1 VQWRKRFQDPFVT
14 ERVFCLYY
22 FQYLFFFNT
31 YAMRLLTAILFLSA
45 NVLLAQSP
53 KSYYLTADRVFDGEA
68 MHEGWAVVVE
78 ADKIVSVGPKD
89 KVKEPAGAIKIN
101 YSNSTLLPGLIE
113 GHSHLLLYPYNITDW
128 DTQVLKETDAYRTA
142 RATVHAKNTL
152 MAGFTTARDLG
163 TEGAGY
169 SDVALKRA
177 INEGVIPG
185 PRLMVAGRAIVSTG
199 SYGPKGYD
207 HDQEIMLGA
216 EAADGN
222 DLVRVV
228 RDQIGKGAD
237 FIKIYADYR
246 WGLQGEDQPSFTLD
260 ELKLINEVTRSSGR
274 VMVCHAKS
282 KEAIKRA
289 VMAGAETIEHGDF
302 IDVEIGK
309 LMKEHNVTYIPTIA
323 AVDMISQYRGW
334 KKGITPEPANVTN
347 KKKSFKE
354 AIASGVTIGMGGDVG
369 VFPHGEN
376 ALEME
381 LMVEYGMKA
390 MDVLKA
396 ATSVN
401 ARAFHLDNQ
410 VGFLKEGLK
419 ADLLVVTGDP
429 SKSISDLRK
438 VKFVMKDGI
447 VYKNE
452 K

>member
-1 VQWRKRFQDPFVT
+1 
-14 ERVFCLYY
+14 
-22 FQYLFFFNT
+22 
-31 YAMRLLTAILFLSA
+31 MRLCIYMFCVTTVFQL
-45 NVLLAQSP
+45 NAQQT
-53 KSYYLTADRVFDGEA
+53 YHLTADRVFDGEA
-68 MHEGWAVVVE
+68 MHEGWAVLVQG
-78 ADKIVSVGPKD
+78 DKIISAGAKD
-89 KVKEPAGAIKIN
+89 KVVTPANAIKIN
-101 YSNSTLLPGLIE
+101 YPNSTLTPGLIE
-113 GHSHLLLYPYNITDW
+113 GHSHLLLYPYNVTDW
-128 DTQVLKETDAYRTA
+128 DTQVLKESDSYRTS

-207 HDQEIMLGA
+207 SDQQIMLGA

-222 DLVRVV
+222 DLIRVV

-246 WGLQGEDQPSFTLD
+246 WGINGEDQPSFTLE

-289 VMAGAETIEHGDF
+289 VLAGAETIEHGDF

-323 AVDMISQYRGW
+323 AVDMINQYRGW
-334 KKGITPEPANVTN
+334 KKGTLPEPAAVTN

-376 ALEME
+376 VLELE
-381 LMVEYGMKA
+381 LMVEYGLPV
-390 MDVLKA
+390 MDALKA
-396 ATSVN
+396 CTSIN
-401 ARAFHLDNQ
+401 AKAFHLEKQ
-410 VGFLKEGLK
+410 VGFIKEGLK
-419 ADLLVVTGDP
+419 ADILVVTGDP
-429 SKSISDLRK
+429 SKNISDLRK
-438 VKFVMKDGI
+438 VKLVMKDGI
-447 VYKNE
+447 IYRQE

>member
-1 VQWRKRFQDPFVT
+1 MKLIVILLCSSLLIQAKAQD
-14 ERVFCLYY
+14 
-22 FQYLFFFNT
+22 
-31 YAMRLLTAILFLSA
+31 AG
-45 NVLLAQSP
+45 
-53 KSYYLTADRVFDGEA
+53 SYYLTADRVFDGEII
-68 MHEGWAVVVE
+68 HEGWAVLVNGN
-78 ADKIVSVGPKD
+78 KIVSAGPKE
-89 KVKEPAGAIKIN
+89 KIIVPANSIKIN
-101 YSNSTLLPGLIE
+101 YPNSTLLPGLIE

-128 DTQVLKETDAYRTA
+128 DTQVLKETDSYRTA

-152 MAGFTTARDLG
+152 MAGFTTARDMG

-177 INEGVIPG
+177 INEGIIPG

-207 HDQEIMLGA
+207 NDMQIMLGA

-222 DLVRVV
+222 DLIRVV

-246 WGLQGEDQPSFTLD
+246 WGLKGEDQPSFTLD

-282 KEAIKRA
+282 KEAIRRA
-289 VMAGAETIEHGDF
+289 VLAGAETIEHGDF
-302 IDVEIGK
+302 IDLEIGK
-309 LMKEHNVTYIPTIA
+309 LMKGHGVTYIPTIS
-323 AVDMISQYRGW
+323 AVDMINQYRGW
-334 KKGITPEPANVTN
+334 KKGSQPEPSAVVN

-354 AIASGVTIGMGGDVG
+354 AIASGVSIGMGGDVG

-376 ALEME
+376 VLELE
-381 LMVEYGMKA
+381 LMVEYGLPV
-390 MDVLKA
+390 MDALKA

-401 ARAFHLDNQ
+401 AKAFHLDSQ
-410 VGFLKEGLK
+410 LGYIKDGFI
-419 ADLLVVTGDP
+419 ADLVIVSGNP
-429 SKSISDLRK
+429 STSISDLRK
-438 VKFVMKDGI
+438 TKFVMKEGV
-447 VYKNE
+447 VYRNE

>member
-1 VQWRKRFQDPFVT
+1 MNK
-14 ERVFCLYY
+14 
-22 FQYLFFFNT
+22 YL
-31 YAMRLLTAILFLSA
+31 LLTVAFFLFIKL
-45 NVLLAQSP
+45 NAQNTTR
-53 KSYYLTADRVFDGEA
+53 YYLTADRVFDGEA
-68 MHEGWAVVVE
+68 MHEGWAVIVE
-78 ADKIVSVGPKD
+78 GDKIVAAGPKD
-89 KVKEPAGAIKIN
+89 KIKEPAGATKIN
-101 YSNSTLLPGLIE
+101 FPNSTLTPGLIE

-128 DTQVLKETDAYRTA
+128 DTQVLKETDSYRTA

-152 MAGFTTARDLG
+152 MAGFTTTRDLG

-177 INEGVIPG
+177 INEGIIPG
-185 PRLMVAGRAIVSTG
+185 PRLLVAGRAIVSTG

-216 EAADGN
+216 EPADGN

-246 WGLQGEDQPSFTLD
+246 WGINGEDQPSFTLD

-289 VMAGAETIEHGDF
+289 VLAGAETIEHGDF

-309 LMKEHNVTYIPTIA
+309 LMKEHNVTYYPTVS
-323 AVDMISQYRGW
+323 AVDVISQYRGW
-334 KKGITPEPANVTN
+334 KKGVSPEPANVTN

-354 AIASGVTIGMGGDVG
+354 ALASGVTIGMGGDVG
-369 VFPHGEN
+369 VYPHGEN
-376 ALEME
+376 VLEME
-381 LMVEYGMKA
+381 LMVEYGMKTI
-390 MDVLKA
+390 DVLKA

-401 ARAFHLDNQ
+401 AKTFHLENQ
-410 VGFLKEGLK
+410 VGFVKEGLK
-419 ADLLVVTGDP
+419 ADLVIVTGDP
-429 SKSISDLRK
+429 SKNISDLRK
-438 VKFVMKDGI
+438 VKFVMKDGV
-447 VYKNE
+447 VYRNE

>member
-1 VQWRKRFQDPFVT
+1 MKRCF
-14 ERVFCLYY
+14 
-22 FQYLFFFNT
+22 
-31 YAMRLLTAILFLSA
+31 LLGASFLIS
-45 NVLLAQSP
+45 LSLWAQTP
-53 KSYYLTADRVFDGEA
+53 IKYYLTADRIFDGEN
-68 MHEGWAVVVE
+68 MHEGWAVIVE
-78 ADKIVSVGPKD
+78 GDKIISAGSKD
-89 KVKEPAGAIKIN
+89 KVKEPAGATKIN
-101 YSNSTLLPGLIE
+101 FPNSTLTPGLIE

-128 DTQVLKETDAYRTA
+128 DTQVLKETDSYRTA

-152 MAGFTTARDLG
+152 MAGFTSARDLG

-177 INEGVIPG
+177 INEGIIPG

-207 HDQEIMLGA
+207 LDQQIMLGA
-216 EAADGN
+216 EPADGN

-246 WGLQGEDQPSFTLD
+246 WGINGEDQPSFTLD

-274 VMVCHAKS
+274 MMVCHAKS
-282 KEAIKRA
+282 KEAIRRA
-289 VMAGAETIEHGDF
+289 VIAGAETIEHGDF

-309 LMKEHNVTYIPTIA
+309 LMKEHNVTYIPTVS
-323 AVDMISQYRGW
+323 AVDVISQYRGW
-334 KKGITPEPANVTN
+334 KKGVTAEPANVTN

-354 AIASGVTIGMGGDVG
+354 ALASGVTIGMGGDVG
-369 VFPHGEN
+369 VYPHGEN
-376 ALEME
+376 VLEME
-381 LMVEYGMKA
+381 LMVEYGMKTY
-390 MDVLKA
+390 DVLKA

-410 VGFLKEGLK
+410 VGFVKEGLK
-419 ADLLVVTGDP
+419 ADLVIVTGDP
-429 SKSISDLRK
+429 SKNISDLRK
-438 VKFVMKDGI
+438 IKFVMKDGV
-447 VYKNE
+447 VYRNE

>member
-1 VQWRKRFQDPFVT
+1 MKK
-14 ERVFCLYY
+14 L
-22 FQYLFFFNT
+22 LF
-31 YAMRLLTAILFLSA
+31 ALVLLSA
-45 NVLLAQSP
+45 STNAQQ
-53 KSYYLTADRVFDGEA
+53 KEFYITANRVFDGEV
-68 MHEGWAVVVE
+68 MHENWAVLVRGNI
-78 ADKIVSVGPKD
+78 IVAAGPKD
-89 KVKEPAGAIKIN
+89 QLKIPAGATVVNKP
-101 YSNSTLLPGLIE
+101 NSTLLPGLIE

-128 DTQVLKETDAYRTA
+128 DTQVLKESDSYRTA

-177 INEGVIPG
+177 INEGIIPG
-185 PRLMVAGRAIVSTG
+185 PRLLVAGRAIVSTG

-207 HDQEIMLGA
+207 HDMEIMLGA
-216 EAADGN
+216 EPADGN
-222 DLVRVV
+222 DLIRVV

-246 WGLQGEDQPSFTLD
+246 WGLNGEDKPSFTEA

-282 KEAIKRA
+282 KEAITRA
-289 VMAGAETIEHGDF
+289 VLAGAETIEHGDF
-302 IDVEIGK
+302 IDLETGK

-334 KKGITPEPANVTN
+334 VKGKTQEPERVTI

-354 AIASGVTIGMGGDVG
+354 AIESGVAIGMGGDVG

-381 LMVEYGMKA
+381 LMVEYGMRPLE
-390 MDVLKA
+390 VLKA
-396 ATSVN
+396 ATSIN
-401 ARAFHLDNQ
+401 ARAFHLDKQ
-410 VGFLKEGLK
+410 VGSIKTGML
-419 ADLLVVTGDP
+419 ADLLIVSGDP
-429 SKSISDLRK
+429 LQNISALRR
-438 VKFVMKDGI
+438 VQWVMKDGI
-447 VYKNE
+447 VYRDE
-452 K
+452 R

>member
-1 VQWRKRFQDPFVT
+1 MKI
-14 ERVFCLYY
+14 
-22 FQYLFFFNT
+22 
-31 YAMRLLTAILFLSA
+31 LTSILFLSA
-45 NVLLAQSP
+45 NILFAQTP
-53 KSYYLTADRVFDGEA
+53 KNYYLTADRIFDGEV
-68 MHEGWAVVVE
+68 MHIGWVVVVE
-78 ADKIVSVGPKD
+78 ADKIVSIGPKE
-89 KVKEPAGAIKIN
+89 KIKESVGSIKIN

-246 WGLQGEDQPSFTLD
+246 WGLNGEDQPSFTLD

-282 KEAIKRA
+282 KEAIRRA

-302 IDVEIGK
+302 IDVETGK

-323 AVDMISQYRGW
+323 AVDMITQYRGW
-334 KKGITPEPANVTN
+334 KKGVAPDPANVVN
-347 KKKSFKE
+347 KKKSFKAAME
-354 AIASGVTIGMGGDVG
+354 SGVTIGMGGDVG

-381 LMVEYGMKA
+381 LMVEYGMKPI
-390 MDVLKA
+390 DVLKA
-396 ATSVN
+396 ATTIN
-401 ARAFHLDNQ
+401 AKAFHLDQQ
-410 VGFLKEGLK
+410 VGAIKEGLK
-419 ADLLVVTGDP
+419 ADLLIVTGDP
-429 SKSISDLRK
+429 SSVISDLRK
-438 VKFVMKDGI
+438 VKWVMKDG
-447 VYKNE
+447 VVMRTE

>member
-1 VQWRKRFQDPFVT
+1 MKILTSF
-14 ERVFCLYY
+14 
-22 FQYLFFFNT
+22 
-31 YAMRLLTAILFLSA
+31 LLLSA
-45 NVLLAQSP
+45 NLLFAQTP
-53 KSYYLTADRVFDGEA
+53 KSYYLTADRIFDGEVT
-68 MHEGWAVVVE
+68 HTGWAVVVE
-78 ADKIVSVGPKD
+78 ADKIISIGPKE
-89 KVKEPAGAIKIN
+89 KIKEPVGSIKIN
-101 YSNSTLLPGLIE
+101 YPNSTLLPGLIE

-216 EAADGN
+216 EPADGN

-246 WGLQGEDQPSFTLD
+246 WGLNGEDQPSFTLE

-282 KEAIKRA
+282 KEAIRRA

-302 IDVEIGK
+302 IDVETGK
-309 LMKEHNVTYIPTIA
+309 LMKEHNVTFIPTLA
-323 AVDMISQYRGW
+323 AVDMITQYRGW
-334 KKGITPEPANVTN
+334 KKGVAPDPANVVN
-347 KKKSFKE
+347 KKKSFKAAME
-354 AIASGVTIGMGGDVG
+354 SGVTIGMGGDVG

-381 LMVEYGMKA
+381 LMVEYGMKP

-396 ATSVN
+396 ATTIN
-401 ARAFHLDNQ
+401 AKAFHLDQQ
-410 VGFLKEGLK
+410 VGAIKEGLK
-419 ADLLVVTGDP
+419 ADLLIVSGDP
-429 SKSISDLRK
+429 SNVISDLRK
-438 VKFVMKDGI
+438 VKWVMKDGV
-447 VYKNE
+447 VYRNE

>member
-1 VQWRKRFQDPFVT
+1 MKILTSF
-14 ERVFCLYY
+14 
-22 FQYLFFFNT
+22 
-31 YAMRLLTAILFLSA
+31 LLLSA
-45 NVLLAQSP
+45 NLLFAQTP
-53 KSYYLTADRVFDGEA
+53 KSYYLTTDRIFDGEV
-68 MHEGWAVVVE
+68 MHTGWAVVVE
-78 ADKIVSVGPKD
+78 ADKIISIGPKE
-89 KVKEPAGAIKIN
+89 KIKEPVGSIKIN
-101 YSNSTLLPGLIE
+101 YPNSTLLPGLIE

-177 INEGVIPG
+177 INEGIIPG

-246 WGLQGEDQPSFTLD
+246 WGLNGEDQPSFTLE

-282 KEAIKRA
+282 KEAIRRA

-302 IDVEIGK
+302 IDVETGK
-309 LMKEHNVTYIPTIA
+309 LMKEHNVTFIPTLA
-323 AVDMISQYRGW
+323 AVDMITQYRGW
-334 KKGITPEPANVTN
+334 KKGVSPDPANVVN
-347 KKKSFKE
+347 KKKSFKAAME
-354 AIASGVTIGMGGDVG
+354 SGVAIGMGGDVG

-381 LMVEYGMKA
+381 LMVEYGMKP
-390 MDVLKA
+390 MEVLKA
-396 ATSVN
+396 ATTIN
-401 ARAFHLDNQ
+401 AKAFHLDQQ
-410 VGFLKEGLK
+410 VGAIKEGLK
-419 ADLLVVTGDP
+419 ADLLIVSGDP
-429 SKSISDLRK
+429 SNVISDLRK
-438 VKFVMKDGI
+438 VKWVMKDG
-447 VYKNE
+447 VVVRNE

>member
-1 VQWRKRFQDPFVT
+1 MKK
-14 ERVFCLYY
+14 
-22 FQYLFFFNT
+22 YLITLIAIALSISINGQ
-31 YAMRLLTAILFLSA
+31 TA
-45 NVLLAQSP
+45 N
-53 KSYYLTADRVFDGEA
+53 KYYLTADRVFDGENI
-68 MHEGWAVVVE
+68 HEGWAVIVE
-78 ADKIVSVGPKD
+78 GNKIAAAGPKD
-89 KVKEPAGAIKIN
+89 KVKEPAGATKIN
-101 YSNSTLLPGLIE
+101 FPNSTLIPGLIE

-169 SDVALKRA
+169 ADVALKRA
-177 INEGVIPG
+177 INEGIIPG
-185 PRLMVAGRAIVSTG
+185 PRLLVAGRAIVSTG

-207 HDQEIMLGA
+207 YDQQIMLGA

-222 DLVRVV
+222 DLIRVV

-246 WGLQGEDQPSFTLD
+246 WGTKGEDQPSFTLD

-282 KEAIKRA
+282 KEAIRRA
-289 VMAGAETIEHGDF
+289 VLAGAETIEHGDF

-309 LMKEHNVTYIPTIA
+309 LMKEHNVTYFPTLA
-323 AVDMISQYRGW
+323 AVDVISQYRGW
-334 KKGITPEPANVTN
+334 KKGVTPEPANVTN
-347 KKKSFKE
+347 KKKSFKD

-376 ALEME
+376 VLEME
-381 LMVEYGMKA
+381 LMVEYGMNTF
-390 MDVLKA
+390 DVLKA

-401 ARAFHLDNQ
+401 ARAFHLEKE
-410 VGFLKEGLK
+410 VGFIKEGLL
-419 ADLLVVTGDP
+419 ADMVIVTGDP
-429 SKSISDLRK
+429 SKNISDLRK
-438 VKFVMKDGI
+438 IKFVMKEGV
-447 VYKNE
+447 VYRNE

>member
-1 VQWRKRFQDPFVT
+1 MKILTSF
-14 ERVFCLYY
+14 
-22 FQYLFFFNT
+22 
-31 YAMRLLTAILFLSA
+31 LLLSA
-45 NVLLAQSP
+45 NILFAQTP
-53 KSYYLTADRVFDGEA
+53 KSYYLTADRIFDGEIT
-68 MHEGWAVVVE
+68 HTGWAVVVE
-78 ADKIVSVGPKD
+78 ADKIISIGPKE
-89 KVKEPAGAIKIN
+89 KIKEPVGSIKIN
-101 YSNSTLLPGLIE
+101 YPNSTLLPGLIE

-128 DTQVLKETDAYRTA
+128 DTQVMKETDAYRTA

-185 PRLMVAGRAIVSTG
+185 PRLMVAGRAIVTTG

-216 EAADGN
+216 EPADGN

-246 WGLQGEDQPSFTLD
+246 WGINGEDQPSFTLD

-282 KEAIKRA
+282 KEAIRRA

-302 IDVEIGK
+302 IDVETGK

-323 AVDMISQYRGW
+323 AVDMITQYRGW
-334 KKGITPEPANVTN
+334 KKGVAPDPANVLN
-347 KKKSFKE
+347 KKKSFKAALE
-354 AIASGVTIGMGGDVG
+354 SGVTIGMGGDVG

-381 LMVEYGMKA
+381 LMVEYGMKP
-390 MDVLKA
+390 MEVLKA
-396 ATSVN
+396 ATTIN
-401 ARAFHLDNQ
+401 AKAFHLDQQ
-410 VGFLKEGLK
+410 VGAIKEGLK
-419 ADLLVVTGDP
+419 ADLLIVSGDP
-429 SKSISDLRK
+429 SNVISDLRK
-438 VKFVMKDGI
+438 VKWVMKDGV
-447 VYKNE
+447 VYRNE